1 MLRGAAPT
9 YIVISRISGWFGTIQ
24 MWEIGRTRQG
34 AQNTLSAQKQEGKCI
49 YTKMACCGTL
59 ENDLM
64 EERGKITLEK
74 KWM

>member
-1 MLRGAAPT
+1 MLRGAAP
-9 YIVISRISGWFGTIQ
+9 IDIGISRISGRFGTIQ

-34 AQNTLSAQKQEGKCI
+34 AQNTLSTKKQGKCI
-49 YTKMACCGTL
+49 YIKMACCGTR

-64 EERGKITLEK
+64 EERGKTSLEK